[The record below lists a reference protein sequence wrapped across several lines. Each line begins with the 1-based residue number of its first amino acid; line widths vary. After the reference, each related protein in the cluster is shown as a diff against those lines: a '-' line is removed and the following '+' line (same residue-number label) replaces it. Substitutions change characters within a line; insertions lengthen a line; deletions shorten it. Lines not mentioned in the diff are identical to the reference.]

1 MFIAGLLLY
10 AVFVC
15 LMVLVAFKRETLSW
29 VDFALPAI
37 VIVFWVALVAS
48 GYGHQSLSH
57 VIEVP
62 IALIFALAF
71 FIVKIFVGDKLFPH
85 SKRNSY
91 LVVVLSVIVVFLLR
105 TLMPF
110 LPE

>member
-1 MFIAGLLLY
+1 M
-10 AVFVC
+10 
-15 LMVLVAFKRETLSW
+15 

-37 VIVFWVALVAS
+37 VIVFWVVVVAS

-57 VIEVP
+57 VVEVP

-71 FIVKIFVGDKLFPH
+71 FIVKIFVGDKLFPNP
-85 SKRNSY
+85 KRNSS
-91 LVVVLSVIVVFLLR
+91 LVVVLSVTVVVLLR
-105 TLMPF
+105 TFMPF